1 MTTSTLRPGPAASL
15 IVDQCRDLE
24 LEVHLVASTPTR
36 VTLSGPGGE
45 EIRVDLDHGRYSFV
59 EQILRQVQFDYRKLP
74 LLVVGDSKEIRL
86 LTPKIALARL
96 LPTLYSF
103 TNNRYGEVEG
113 TEEIRARF
121 SAEIFRTMALSPGP
135 YHLSSAFL
143 ALVESPVGPLLAERR
158 VEVCN
163 LETRVKRYHIGSPV
177 HRYLFTE
184 EHPTVSGPAL
194 QRWDR
199 FTEPIVCFD
208 WRHPLTDRNGN
219 RLADEPLPDDYA
231 ALWISDEQRAKLLAR
246 ETFGWLE
253 DFFTAGGLKL
263 IDICFFIDQS
273 SGTIYGEISPD
284 CMRVRTHAADD
295 AEALDKD
302 QWRSGGGP
310 DVVLERYSR
319 LHSMLFGPSLHVHHQ
334 VTKENPT

>member
-1 MTTSTLRPGPAASL
+1 MPTSTLRRSPAASL
-15 IVDQCRDLE
+15 ILDQCLDLE
-24 LEVHLVASTPTR
+24 LEVQLLASTLKQI
-36 VTLSGPGGE
+36 VLSGPSGE
-45 EIRVDLDHGRYSFV
+45 ELRVDLDHQRHSFMD
-59 EQILRQVQFDYRKLP
+59 QILQQVEFDFPDLP
-74 LLVVGDSKEIRL
+74 LLVLGDSKEIRL

-103 TNNRYGEVEG
+103 TNNRYGEVQG
-113 TEEIRARF
+113 TEGIRARF
-121 SAEIFRTMALSPGP
+121 SAEIFRAMALSPGT
-135 YHLSSAFL
+135 YQLSSAFL

-158 VEVCN
+158 VKVCN
-163 LETRVKRYHIGSPV
+163 LETRVKRYHIGSPI

-199 FTEPIVCFD
+199 FSEPIVCFD
-208 WRHPLTDRNGN
+208 WRHPLTDHEGN

-231 ALWISDEQRAKLLAR
+231 ALWTSDVQRAKRLAR

-263 IDICFFIDQS
+263 IDICFFIDQG

-310 DVVLERYSR
+310 DLVLERYAR
-319 LHSMLFGPSLHVHHQ
+319 LHSMLFGPSITIHQ
-334 VTKENPT
+334 QVEKEIPS

>member
-1 MTTSTLRPGPAASL
+1 MITSALRAGAAASL
-15 IVDQCRDLE
+15 ILDQCLDLE
-24 LEVHLVASTPTR
+24 LEVQLVSSTTKH
-36 VTLSGPGGE
+36 VILKGPGGE
-45 EIRVDLDHGRYSFV
+45 EIGVDLDHHRHSFV
-59 EQILRQVQFDYRKLP
+59 EQVLRQIKFDFKKLP
-74 LLVVGDSKEIRL
+74 LLVLGDSKEIRL

-103 TNNRYGEVEG
+103 TYNRYGEVKG
-113 TEEIRARF
+113 TEDIRARF
-121 SAEIFRTMALSPGP
+121 SAEIFRKMALSPGP
-135 YHLSSAFL
+135 YRLSSAFL
-143 ALVESPVGPLLAERR
+143 ALVESPAGPLLAERR

-163 LETRVKRYHIGSPV
+163 LETRVKRYHIGSPI

-184 EHPTVSGPAL
+184 EHSTVAGQPL

-199 FTEPIVCFD
+199 FANPIVCFD
-208 WRHPLTDRNGN
+208 WRHPLTDHEGN

-231 ALWISDEQRAKLLAR
+231 ALWIGDVQRAKFLAC

-253 DFFTAGGLKL
+253 NFFTTGGLRL

-273 SGTIYGEISPD
+273 GGTIYGEISPD
-284 CMRVRTHAADD
+284 CMRVRTHASDD

-310 DVVLERYSR
+310 EQVLERYAR
-319 LHSMLFGPSLHVHHQ
+319 LYSTLFDPHPSPPLQ
-334 VTKENPT
+334 TPRENSP

>member
-1 MTTSTLRPGPAASL
+1 MPTSTLRRSPAASL
-15 IVDQCRDLE
+15 ILDQCLDLK
-24 LEVHLVASTPTR
+24 LEVQLLSATPNR
-36 VTLSGPGGE
+36 VTLSGPSGE
-45 EIRVDLDHGRYSFV
+45 ALEVDLNHQRYSFMD
-59 EQILRQVQFDYRKLP
+59 QILQQIQFDFSTLP
-74 LLVVGDSKEIRL
+74 VLVVGDSKEIRL

-103 TNNRYGEVEG
+103 TNNRYGVVEG

-121 SAEIFRTMALSPGP
+121 SAEIFRSMALSPGA
-135 YHLSSAFL
+135 YQLSSAFL
-143 ALVESPVGPLLAERR
+143 SLVESPVGPLLAERR

-163 LETRVKRYHIGSPV
+163 LETRVKRYHIGSPI

-184 EHPTVSGPAL
+184 EHPTVAGAAL

-199 FTEPIVCFD
+199 FAEPLVCFD
-208 WRHPLTDRNGN
+208 WRHPLTDRQGN

-231 ALWISDEQRAKLLAR
+231 ALWTSDVQRAKRLAR
-246 ETFGWLE
+246 ETFSWLE

-295 AEALDKD
+295 ADALDKD
-302 QWRSGGGP
+302 QWRSGGDP
-310 DVVLERYSR
+310 DVILERYAR
-319 LHSMLFGPSLHVHHQ
+319 LHTMLFEPTASSHQQVAKEIPS
-334 VTKENPT
+334 

>member
-1 MTTSTLRPGPAASL
+1 MPTSTLHRSPAASL
-15 IVDQCRDLE
+15 ILDQCQDLD
-24 LEVHLVASTPTR
+24 LAVQLVESTPGQIL
-36 VTLSGPGGE
+36 LSGPSGE
-45 EIRVDLDHGRYSFV
+45 ELRVDLDHQRHSFMD
-59 EQILRQVQFDYRKLP
+59 QILQQVRFDFPALP
-74 LLVVGDSKEIRL
+74 LLVLGDSKEIRL

-103 TNNRYGEVEG
+103 TNNRYGVVEG
-113 TEEIRARF
+113 TEDIRARF
-121 SAEIFRTMALSPGP
+121 SAEIFRAMALSPGR

-143 ALVESPVGPLLAERR
+143 SLVESPVGPLLAERR

-163 LETRVKRYHIGSPV
+163 LETRVKRYHIGSPI

-184 EHPTVSGPAL
+184 EHPTVAGPAL
-194 QRWDR
+194 QRWER
-199 FTEPIVCFD
+199 FAEPIVCFD
-208 WRHPLTDRNGN
+208 WRHPLTDREGN

-231 ALWISDEQRAKLLAR
+231 ALWTRDVQLAKRLAR
-246 ETFGWLE
+246 DTFGWLE

-295 AEALDKD
+295 SEALDKD

-310 DVVLERYSR
+310 DSILERYAR
-319 LHSMLFGPSLHVHHQ
+319 LHALLFGSALPSNQ
-334 VTKENPT
+334 P